1 MKVSDTT
8 ISETDAIPGTGET
21 ANGNNQIVTVR
32 KGIRNITIDCVQVRE
47 RIEAGEQVADIAA
60 ELGIRAKQLRHVLE
74 MTGGKPR
81 EQPSEATAELQA
93 QAATKAAIARQVKL
107 LTPGPEVAGMAR
119 LDAIGIDAIIDLI
132 AEQGTTRNL
141 IAEQTGVSNGLV
153 SMWIEAR
160 GYADRVARARQHYAD
175 RLAQETLALA
185 DDESID
191 TNRAK
196 LMIDARRWLASK
208 WNRSVYG
215 DKVDVTNT
223 VTVQRLTDEQ
233 LAEKALQIQQR
244 LGMIDGAA

>member
-1 MKVSDTT
+1 MKVFDTT

-32 KGIRNITIDCVQVRE
+32 KGVRNITIDCNLVRQ
-47 RIEAGEQVADIAA
+47 RIRAGEHVADIAA
-60 ELGIRAKQLRHVLE
+60 EIGIRAKQLRHVLE
-74 MTGGKPR
+74 RTTGGKPR

-93 QAATKAAIARQVKL
+93 HAAAKATIARL
-107 LTPGPEVAGMAR
+107 ITLPTLHEPPGMSR
-119 LDAIGIDAIIDLI
+119 LDELGIDPVVDVIVNGGTVKVL
-132 AEQGTTRNL
+132 AER
-141 IAEQTGVSNGLV
+141 IGVSTGLISEWV
-153 SMWIEAR
+153 EAR
-160 GYADRVARARQHYAD
+160 GYGERVARARQHYAD
-175 RLAQETLALA
+175 RLAQETLTLA

-208 WNRSVYG
+208 WHRNVYG

-233 LAEKALQIQQR
+233 LAEKAIQIQQR
-244 LGMIDGAA
+244 LGLSAGD

>member
-32 KGIRNITIDCVQVRE
+32 KGIRDITIDCDQVRQ
-47 RIEAGEQVADIAA
+47 RIRAGEHVADIAA
-60 ELGIRAKQLRHVLE
+60 EIGIRAKQLRHVLE
-74 MTGGKPR
+74 RTGGKPR

-93 QAATKAAIARQVKL
+93 QAHTKAAIARL
-107 LTPGPEVAGMAR
+107 ITLPTLHEPPGMSR
-119 LDAIGIDAIIDLI
+119 LDELGIDPVLDMIVNGGTVKVL
-132 AEQGTTRNL
+132 AER
-141 IAEQTGVSNGLV
+141 IGVSTGLISEWV
-153 SMWIEAR
+153 EAR
-160 GYADRVARARQHYAD
+160 GYGERVARARQYYAD

-196 LMIDARRWLASK
+196 LMIDTRRWLASK
-208 WNRSVYG
+208 WNRNVYG
-215 DKVDVTNT
+215 EKVDVTNT

-244 LGMIDGAA
+244 LGLTDGAS